1 MDFSSLTAF
10 ANGDPEAEQSILKMF
25 REETD
30 KHIALLKQALQEE
43 DQELS
48 ARIAHKI
55 IPLFRMSG
63 ANELVQRLRLL
74 EKREIA
80 DVDAWRRLL
89 SEVIEQVS
97 WLVQTLQQETVQ
109 RN

>member
-1 MDFSSLTAF
+1 
-10 ANGDPEAEQSILKMF
+10 
-25 REETD
+25 
-30 KHIALLKQALQEE
+30 
-43 DQELS
+43 
-48 ARIAHKI
+48 
-55 IPLFRMSG
+55 MSG

-80 DVDAWRRLL
+80 DEDAWRRLL